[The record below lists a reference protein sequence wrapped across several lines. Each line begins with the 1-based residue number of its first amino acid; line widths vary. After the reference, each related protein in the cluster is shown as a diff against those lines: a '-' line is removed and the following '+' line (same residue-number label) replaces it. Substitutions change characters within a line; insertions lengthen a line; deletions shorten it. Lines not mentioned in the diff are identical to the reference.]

1 VQQVERVISN
11 QGEEASPRALGWA
24 WVLLLAW
31 AACLC
36 LAPTASAQAATP
48 AADAP
53 GHQRRLDLFAAR
65 LDQYRAQQHR
75 YRQLTA
81 PQPKRMSL
89 RGSAIRPGT
98 SDLECLTQA
107 IYYEARGEPRA
118 GQVAVAQVVLNRT
131 RQVGRPNTICQVV
144 FQGAPRPGCQFSFAC
159 EGDRQAGPVQPV
171 LWQQSQSVAQAVLAG
186 QERGDL
192 TATHYHADYVQPVW
206 ARQMQRL
213 GQIGRHIF
221 FGANS

>member
-1 VQQVERVISN
+1 M
-11 QGEEASPRALGWA
+11 GTAPRRPSGWA
-24 WVLLLAW
+24 LVC
-31 AACLC
+31 AATLYVV
-36 LAPTASAQAATP
+36 APTASARAATP
-48 AADAP
+48 APDASD
-53 GHQRRLDLFAAR
+53 HQRRLDLFAAR
-65 LDQYRAQQHR
+65 LDQYRTQQHR

-81 PQPKRMSL
+81 PRPQRMSF
-89 RGSAIRPGT
+89 RGSTIRPGT
-98 SDLECLTQA
+98 NDLECLTQA

-131 RQVGRPNTICQVV
+131 RQVGRPNTVCQVV

-192 TATHYHADYVQPVW
+192 AATHYHADYVQPSW

-221 FGANS
+221 FGTNS